1 MIKKAPERTR
11 KPRPWNFFFLP
22 LKKLGWKFTPTSEGF
37 KLIRIGSSLEPDYVC
52 SSLIEAQQCF
62 VLSWLVLSKQAGSEE
77 SLFVWLPVFNRRNG
91 MEPPVPVF
99 FSVVRCQI
107 MDPQM
112 NKQWRNISSHHSKW
126 RKQRCLIN
134 PSFKSLR
141 QQKTKEIFSFQ
152 RKRKK
157 GLNKKKKTIGSSFR
171 CRTRLGFLAGNWKRK
186 TFPSLDKMLKN
197 LKKNPLIKNK
207 LAFEFDFFGHFLCLF
222 FALRAKSALLQNWN
236 FNRIWLLW

>member
-157 GLNKKKKTIGSSFR
+157 DLTRKKKQLEVLFDAGQGSDFWRETGREKLFQVLTR
-171 CRTRLGFLAGNWKRK
+171 C
-186 TFPSLDKMLKN
+186 
-197 LKKNPLIKNK
+197 
-207 LAFEFDFFGHFLCLF
+207 
-222 FALRAKSALLQNWN
+222 
-236 FNRIWLLW
+236 